1 MKPNY
6 KPEKDYTPT
15 TEVDNTRKKAP
26 EQPTEQRLS
35 PSGTTRSHSKQGGER
50 AKEKAMRE
58 MRELLE

>member
-6 KPEKDYTPT
+6 KPEKYYTPT

-26 EQPTEQRLS
+26 EQPLEQRLS

-50 AKEKAMRE
+50 AKEKFLQDMKD
-58 MRELLE
+58 LGL